1 MAYIGQQPANKI
13 ITSADMEDGVVTTA
27 KIADDAATA
36 DKIANAVNSAITAN
50 TSKTTNATHSGEVT
64 GATALTIAD
73 NIVDEANL
81 KVSNGPT
88 NGYFLSAQSGNTGG
102 MTWAEAGGGGK
113 LLQSFNKVISE
124 ASGTTT
130 IPWDNSTPTTS
141 EGTLIFEQAIT
152 CAATSSKVRISG
164 VVNCGA
170 LGQDSS
176 NGLGIAVFRD
186 NTCVGAY
193 AFQDWTAFTDGSYA
207 IPVHIVDAPSS
218 TSALTYK
225 LRVGNLYDSN
235 YNATTWKIG
244 GSPTGRGGKFDSKLA
259 LNTIELNEIG
269 A

>member
-1 MAYIGQQPANKI
+1 MTVANL
-13 ITSADMEDGVVTTA
+13 V
-27 KIADDAATA
+27 
-36 DKIANAVNSAITAN
+36 ANA
-50 TSKTTNATHSGEVT
+50 
-64 GATALTIAD
+64 
-73 NIVDEANL
+73 
-81 KVSNGPT
+81 
-88 NGYFLSAQSGNTGG
+88 
-102 MTWAEAGGGGK
+102 GGGK
-113 LLQSFNKVISE
+113 LLQSFNKVIAE

-152 CAATSSKVRISG
+152 CAATNSKVRITG

-170 LGQDSS
+170 IGQDTS
-176 NGLGIAVFRD
+176 NGFGIAVFRD

-193 AFQDWTAFTDGSYA
+193 AFQDWTQFTDGSYA

-235 YNATTWKIG
+235 HNTTTWKVG

>member
-1 MAYIGQQPANKI
+1 MSFIGKVPANAALTSSDISDGI
-13 ITSADMEDGVVTTA
+13 ISTA

-64 GATALTIAD
+64 GSGALTIAG
-73 NIVDEANL
+73 NVVDEANL
-81 KVSNGPT
+81 KVSNSPT

-113 LLQSFNKVISE
+113 LLQSFNKVIAS

-130 IPWDNSTPTTS
+130 IPFDNTTPTAS
-141 EGTLIFEQAIT
+141 EGTEIFSQAIT

-164 VVNCGA
+164 VINCGA
-170 LGQDSS
+170 YSQDSS
-176 NGLGIAVFRD
+176 NGLGVAVFRN
-186 NTCVGAY
+186 NTCVGVY

-218 TSALTYK
+218 TSAIPYS

-235 YNATTWKIG
+235 HNTTTWLVG
-244 GSPTGRGGKFDSKLA
+244 GNGTNKGNKFNGKLA